1 MKIILNNKRTSGKN
15 TICDLKIYYRAI
27 LIKLYINVTLTDMS
41 IMGIVSETQKYNHTL
56 MDTCSLIKKLKLYN
70 GQRKASAKNGAGITG
85 NHH

>member
-1 MKIILNNKRTSGKN
+1 
-15 TICDLKIYYRAI
+15 
-27 LIKLYINVTLTDMS
+27 MS